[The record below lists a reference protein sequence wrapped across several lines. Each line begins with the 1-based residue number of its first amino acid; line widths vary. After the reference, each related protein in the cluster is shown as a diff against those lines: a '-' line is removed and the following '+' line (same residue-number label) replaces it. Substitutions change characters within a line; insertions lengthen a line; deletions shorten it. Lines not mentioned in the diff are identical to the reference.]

1 VGQVRA
7 RINGG
12 VGETIVIIPAGM
24 AARIEATT
32 GLGQVQVIGNYQR
45 EGKISTTA
53 GYDSA
58 TNRVDLVVSGGIGSI
73 TVRQESG
80 R

>member
-1 VGQVRA
+1 V
-7 RINGG
+7 
-12 VGETIVIIPAGM
+12 VIIPAGM

-32 GLGQVQVIGNYQR
+32 GLGQVHVIGSYQR
-45 EGKISTTA
+45 EGTISISP
-53 GYDSA
+53 GYDNA
-58 TNRVDLVVSGGIGSI
+58 ANRVDLVVSGGVGSI